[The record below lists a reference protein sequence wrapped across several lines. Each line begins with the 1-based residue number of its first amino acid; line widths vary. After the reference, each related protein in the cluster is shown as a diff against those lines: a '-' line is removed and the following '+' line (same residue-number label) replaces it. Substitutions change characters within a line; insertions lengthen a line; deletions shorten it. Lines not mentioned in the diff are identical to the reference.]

1 MWGIIKYGQRAF
13 YITTYHVCLFLVII
27 PSLNYPHESSK
38 FVSPNATNSCCDKVS
53 YVPTGPF
60 FSRQH
65 SLGDTACGCPRIQN
79 TTTFLQTLM
88 PEGKHS
94 TKYHHH
100 ENSSNCVGKEKG
112 GSQATKKEI
121 EGF

>member
-1 MWGIIKYGQRAF
+1 MCVFSLLLSHLKLSSWELQ
-13 YITTYHVCLFLVII
+13 VCVTQCNTLLF
-27 PSLNYPHESSK
+27 
-38 FVSPNATNSCCDKVS
+38 DKVS
-53 YVPTGPF
+53 YVPMGPF

-65 SLGDTACGCPRIQN
+65 NLGDTACGCPRIQK
-79 TTTFLQTLM
+79 TATFLQTFV

-100 ENSSNCVGKEKG
+100 ENNSNSVGKEEG
-112 GSQATKKEI
+112 GSQATEKEI